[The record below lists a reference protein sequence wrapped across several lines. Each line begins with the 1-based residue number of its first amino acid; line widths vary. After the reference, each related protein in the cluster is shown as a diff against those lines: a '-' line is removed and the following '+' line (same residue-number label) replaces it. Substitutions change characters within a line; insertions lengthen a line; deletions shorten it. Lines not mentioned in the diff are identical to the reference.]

1 MIKEKNIRKNRKVSM
16 ILDGQV
22 VETIYNSKEEKTQFA
37 VYKNNEVK
45 LVDTIK
51 NDNGEEFY
59 PLNAKSDIVS
69 KGIVLFPSL
78 PIEYE
83 SEEKLIENIRNFIHK
98 YLDISPVYEQ
108 IASYYVL
115 FSWIFDRFHEVP
127 YLRAIGDFGSG
138 KSRFLQTIGSIC
150 YRPIF
155 TGGATTTA
163 PIFRILDEINGT
175 LILDEA
181 DMRFSDMTNE
191 VVKILNMGYQKGGSV
206 LRMNGKEESLEI
218 KAYDVFSPKIIAT
231 RETFNDKALESR
243 FLTEE
248 MGRGNLRKDIPRRLS
263 DEFWNEALELRNKLL
278 MWRFKNYKKEIIFDE
293 KIIEGVHP
301 RLHQIVIPL
310 MTIIDSIEMK
320 ESLKNFVQKYNV
332 ELIADRGLSRESD
345 IVFAI
350 LKFEYDTNQ
359 KEITV
364 GEIAGYV
371 NQNQDTFDFDDKL
384 TPKKI
389 GWFLRSKM
397 QLKPY
402 KTRKGYVLNL
412 EKNRDR
418 LNFWKERYGITD
430 EDIRDENENIVN
442 NVNITENDNIVSE
455 TAKELGFDIKG
466 F

>member
-1 MIKEKNIRKNRKVSM
+1 MNENKKKTRRASLV
-16 ILDGQV
+16 LDGQV
-22 VETIYNSKEEKTQFA
+22 AETIYNSKEEKTQFA
-37 VYKNNEVK
+37 VYENNSVNYLDK
-45 LVDTIK
+45 LIGN
-51 NDNGEEFY
+51 NDEEIY
-59 PLNAKSDIVS
+59 PLDAKSDIVNKS
-69 KGIVLFPSL
+69 IVLLPSEAS
-78 PIEYE
+78 EYL
-83 SEEKLIENIRNFIHK
+83 SDEKLIEDIVLFIHK

-115 FSWIFDRFHEVP
+115 FSWVFDRFHEVP

-175 LILDEA
+175 LVLDEA
-181 DMRFSDMTNE
+181 DMRLSDMTTE
-191 VVKILNMGYQKGGSV
+191 IVKILNMGYQKGGSV
-206 LRMNGKEESLEI
+206 LRMQGKESMEI

-248 MGRGNLRKDIPRRLS
+248 MGRGKLRKDIPRRLS

-278 MWRFKNYKKEIIFDE
+278 MWRFKNYHKKLIFDE
-293 KIIEGVHP
+293 EMIEGVHP

-310 MTIIDSIEMK
+310 MTIIESEEMK
-320 ESLKNFVQKYNV
+320 ASLRDFVQKYNV

-345 IVFAI
+345 IAFAI
-350 LKFEYDTNQ
+350 LKFEYDKNK

-364 GEIAGYV
+364 GEIAEYI
-371 NQNQDTFDFDDKL
+371 NEDIFEFTDKL
-384 TPKKI
+384 TPRKI
-389 GWFLRSKM
+389 GWYLRSKM

-402 KTRKGYVLNL
+402 KTRKGYVLDL
-412 EKNRDR
+412 DKNRDR

-430 EDIRDENENIVN
+430 EDLKGEDVN
-442 NVNITENDNIVSE
+442 VGALMNVATSTEDVPLTANDI
-455 TAKELGFDIKG
+455 GF
-466 F
+466 